1 MTLSHSNRHVE
12 HHGSPPQ
19 GLSLSADGF
28 TLVPEGAHLL
38 AKEPQE
44 FSFHIET
51 DTGGVVEDFEEEQGG
66 VEIHLIVVRRD
77 LIHFQHLHPT
87 MSAGGTWSTPLELP
101 APGVYR
107 AFVDFQ
113 IGGTPRT
120 LGVDLFAPGDVS
132 AYEAISPS
140 RQVEVGG
147 YQVMLDAEATAA
159 GVDTALTFHVSQGS
173 RPVTDLQPYLDALGH
188 LVVLRSGDL
197 AYLHAH
203 PTEAVPEQ
211 GLISFHSN
219 YPSAGRYGLFLQFQH
234 RERVQTA
241 ALGMDVSPMQGSG

>member
-1 MTLSHSNRHVE
+1 MPSHSGPHGD

-28 TLVPEGAHLL
+28 TLVPDSAHLL
-38 AKEPQE
+38 ACESQE

-51 DTGGVVEDFEEEQGG
+51 DTGVAVEDFEEEQGG
-66 VEIHLIVVRRD
+66 VEVHLILVRRD
-77 LIHFQHLHPT
+77 LTHFQHLHPT
-87 MSAGGTWSTPLELP
+87 MSAGGMWSTPLELP

-113 IGGTPRT
+113 VGGTPRT
-120 LGVDLFAPGDVS
+120 LGIDLFAPGDVS
-132 AYEAISPS
+132 SYEAISPR

-147 YQVMLDAEATAA
+147 YQVMLDADATAA
-159 GVDTALTFHVSQGS
+159 GVSTALTFRVIQGS

-211 GLISFHSN
+211 GLVSFHSTF
-219 YPSAGRYGLFLQFQH
+219 PSAGQYGLFLQFQH

-241 ALGMDVSPMQGSG
+241 ALGMDVSPLQDSG